1 MFGRTADLWRVPCR
15 WVATFHISNTADRDR
30 SATGEQIIEQF
41 GFKDR
46 NTAKFTAL
54 LLVVLVIYRMLA
66 YVAVRARVA
75 LL

>member
-1 MFGRTADLWRVPCR
+1 MCPRLAPLTTADDMCL
-15 WVATFHISNTADRDR
+15 
-30 SATGEQIIEQF
+30 ATGEQIIEQF

-54 LLVVLVIYRMLA
+54 LLVVLVIYRILA